1 MVCRKLVA
9 ACFALVGALVLAGA
23 AQAAPLPDSGANVHE
38 GVASCSNSVCHG
50 KKAPSTD
57 SPVLLNEYTT
67 WIDEDQHSQAYA
79 TLRSD
84 QSVRIAKNMGL
95 PNAHTADVCLDCHAD
110 NVPKEKRGR
119 RFQITEGVG
128 CEACH
133 GGSGKWLESHAEEG
147 TSHADNLA
155 KGMYPTEEPVER
167 ARLCLSCHLGTERK
181 FATHEIMGAG
191 HPRLAFELE
200 LYTVFQPRHYET
212 DADYRARKPF
222 IPSVNMWLAGLLVSS
237 EQTLELLQEDWFT
250 KRSLVP
256 ELSFFQCHACH
267 HPLDDLRW
275 QPEGGAAA
283 LPPGS
288 VRLNDASLLVLQS
301 VLSILGNDAAAQ
313 IQRGINELHQSTLTD
328 RNAVVAA
335 AAKLEK
341 ILPPL
346 EKAIVDRD
354 YNAADMKRLRE
365 GIIKAAANQRYRH
378 FTAAEQA
385 YMAVENLCIELNDDK
400 RLQANLDEWFEI
412 VEKENEFNPQKFAAS
427 ANRFLG
433 AL

>member
-1 MVCRKLVA
+1 M
-9 ACFALVGALVLAGA
+9 
-23 AQAAPLPDSGANVHE
+23 
-38 GVASCSNSVCHG
+38 
-50 KKAPSTD
+50 
-57 SPVLLNEYTT
+57 
-67 WIDEDQHSQAYA
+67 
-79 TLRSD
+79 
-84 QSVRIAKNMGL
+84 
-95 PNAHTADVCLDCHAD
+95 
-110 NVPKEKRGR
+110 
-119 RFQITEGVG
+119 
-128 CEACH
+128 
-133 GGSGKWLESHAEEG
+133 
-147 TSHADNLA
+147 
-155 KGMYPTEEPVER
+155 
-167 ARLCLSCHLGTERK
+167 
-181 FATHEIMGAG
+181 
-191 HPRLAFELE
+191 
-200 LYTVFQPRHYET
+200 
-212 DADYRARKPF
+212 
-222 IPSVNMWLAGLLVSS
+222 
-237 EQTLELLQEDWFT
+237 
-250 KRSLVP
+250 
-256 ELSFFQCHACH
+256 
-267 HPLDDLRW
+267 
-275 QPEGGAAA
+275 
-283 LPPGS
+283 
-288 VRLNDASLLVLQS
+288 
-301 VLSILGNDAAAQ
+301 LSILGNDAAAQ